1 VTGASLLPA
10 AAAVVLGR
18 CRVTAMRA
26 AVMRTDG
33 DADARDADERHWDEV
48 DDDEEQ
54 QEEAA
59 TELSA
64 EVVEPVGADLPRR
77 RAVPASYRLHIVG
90 VPWHN
95 VWS

>member
-1 VTGASLLPA
+1 VECSLYPA
-10 AAAVVLGR
+10 LVFLALSSDRRVVAAGR
-18 CRVTAMRA
+18 RCGRA
-26 AVMRTDG
+26 RPVQSDG

-77 RAVPASYRLHIVG
+77 RAVPASYTYCG
-90 VPWHN
+90 CN
-95 VWS
+95 MA